1 MDLTHINEQGRAKM
15 VDVSSKDDTLRV
27 ATAKATIRMKRET
40 IETIKSG
47 GIKKGD
53 VLSVAQVAGIMGAKN
68 TPQHIPM
75 CHTILLT
82 GADIEFEIKDACI
95 DIYCTTKTTG
105 KTGVEMEALVG
116 CSTAALTIYDMCKAI
131 DRGMVIEEVKLME
144 KVGGKSGHYKR
155 GVGEVIDVNISKEKG
170 VIKTPVEVGN
180 LIENFGLEGDAHAGD
195 WHRQIS
201 LLAVESIDKMK
212 AMGLP
217 DLKDGDF
224 AENITTKGL
233 VLHEIPVGTKFKIG
247 DSLLEVTQIGKK
259 CHKGCAIKQKVGNCI
274 MPTEGIFAKVLKG
287 GPIKK
292 GDKIELLD

>member
-40 IETIKSG
+40 IDRVKSG

-82 GADIEFEIKDACI
+82 GADIEFEVKDACI

-144 KVGGKSGHYKR
+144 KIGGKSGHYKR
-155 GVGEVIDVNISKEKG
+155 GIGEVIDVNISKEKG

>member
-1 MDLTHINEQGRAKM
+1 
-15 VDVSSKDDTLRV
+15 
-27 ATAKATIRMKRET
+27 
-40 IETIKSG
+40 
-47 GIKKGD
+47 
-53 VLSVAQVAGIMGAKN
+53 
-68 TPQHIPM
+68 
-75 CHTILLT
+75 
-82 GADIEFEIKDACI
+82 
-95 DIYCTTKTTG
+95 
-105 KTGVEMEALVG
+105 
-116 CSTAALTIYDMCKAI
+116 
-131 DRGMVIEEVKLME
+131 ME

-233 VLHEIPVGTKFKIG
+233 ILHEIPVGTKFKIG

>member
-15 VDVSSKDDTLRV
+15 VDVSSKEDTLRV
-27 ATAKATIRMKRET
+27 ATAKATIKMKRET
-40 IETIKSG
+40 INRVKSG

-68 TPQHIPM
+68 TPQQVPM

-82 GADIEFEIKDACI
+82 GVDIEFEVKDDSI

-131 DRGMVIEEVKLME
+131 DRGMIIEEVKLME

-155 GVGEVIDVNISKEKG
+155 GVGEVLDVNISKEKG

-180 LIENFGLEGDAHAGD
+180 LIENFGLEGDAHGGN

-247 DSLLEVTQIGKK
+247 DTLLEVTQIGKK
-259 CHKGCAIKQKVGNCI
+259 CHKGCAIKQKVGSCI